1 MLILFDQGTPVAIRG
16 VLPEHT
22 VRTAAEQGWSTLL
35 NGELLRAAE
44 QAGFEVFLTTDTSI
58 SFQQN
63 LKNRTLAIVALSQNR
78 WELIRT
84 VLPQIVAAI
93 ETAQPGACSLV
104 TIPRS

>member
-1 MLILFDQGTPVAIRG
+1 M
-16 VLPEHT
+16 
-22 VRTAAEQGWSTLL
+22 RTAAEQGWSTLL

-58 SFQQN
+58 PFQQN
-63 LKNRTLAIVALSQNR
+63 LKNRTLAVVALSQNR

-93 ETAQPGACSLV
+93 ETAQPGTCSV
-104 TIPRS
+104 VMIPRS